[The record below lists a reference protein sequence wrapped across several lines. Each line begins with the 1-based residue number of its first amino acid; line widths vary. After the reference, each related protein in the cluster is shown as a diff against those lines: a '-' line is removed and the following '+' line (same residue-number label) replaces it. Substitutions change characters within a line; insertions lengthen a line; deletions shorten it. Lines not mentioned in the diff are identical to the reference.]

1 MSLSEMYE
9 LKWWLT
15 YSIILEG
22 RFHPN
27 FSPFDITLNLSL
39 VSWTSVSEDES
50 DIEALD
56 NESDDEDAFPFSP

>member
-15 YSIILEG
+15 YSTILEG
-22 RFHPN
+22 N

-56 NESDDEDAFPFSP
+56 NESDDGDAFPSSP